1 MLRPTSIPSAWSPL
15 SADTATNP
23 SSSWAA
29 SISASSV
36 KAVEMTC
43 PGSFY
48 ATNVDGIRITSLR
61 QHKQT
66 HKTSTSLTTVAH
78 RLSPLLYIR
87 HRHATGIGP
96 DAACHRQLLY
106 LVPCRKAVSLC
117 ETFQAMAELRRRV
130 ASSAA
135 APMTGLDSRHKKE
148 DPDKR
153 SQYDVGL
160 SASKMLR
167 SRSVRF
173 VYIMISA

>member
-1 MLRPTSIPSAWSPL
+1 M
-15 SADTATNP
+15 
-23 SSSWAA
+23 
-29 SISASSV
+29 
-36 KAVEMTC
+36 
-43 PGSFY
+43 
-48 ATNVDGIRITSLR
+48 
-61 QHKQT
+61 
-66 HKTSTSLTTVAH
+66 
-78 RLSPLLYIR
+78 
-87 HRHATGIGP
+87 
-96 DAACHRQLLY
+96 
-106 LVPCRKAVSLC
+106 SLC

-135 APMTGLDSRHKKE
+135 APMTGLDSHHEKE